1 MLVDAHLDLAYNA
14 IRGRAVTQPANAQ
27 TPDEDG
33 TPSVGLPDL
42 RNGQLNL
49 ICGTIFCM
57 PHLGD
62 AITGYKTP
70 DQAHAAA
77 QQQIQWYH
85 HQEQAR
91 ELRLIRHAD
100 DLQDLLSDTRNPKP
114 ETRNP
119 PLPALII
126 LMEGADPIRTPAEAA
141 DWFNAGVRA
150 VGLAW
155 KQTRYA
161 GGTGHPGPLT
171 PEGIQLVHELD
182 ALGIIHDVSHL
193 AEQSFWQLLDIAS
206 GPVMAS
212 HSNCRAIVPTDRQLS
227 DDMIRALASRGGVIG
242 INFYDKFLLPP
253 GEYGTRP
260 ASLADVVRHIRH
272 VCDLTGSAN
281 HVGIGTDMD
290 GGFGAEHLPA
300 EIRTSADLPRLA
312 DALSASEFTDAHI
325 HAVLAGNWTQFF
337 QRSVS

>member
-42 RNGQLNL
+42 RQGHVDL
-49 ICGTIFCM
+49 ICGTLFCM

-77 QQQIQWYH
+77 KQQLHWYH
-85 HQEQAR
+85 QQEQQNQIR
-91 ELRLIRHAD
+91 IIRHAT
-100 DLQDLLSDTRNPKP
+100 DLHDLPPNTAETRNPKP
-114 ETRNP
+114 ETRI
-119 PLPALII
+119 PALII

-161 GGTGHPGPLT
+161 GGTANPGPLT

-182 ALGIIHDVSHL
+182 SLHIIHDVSHL
-193 AEQSFWQLLDIAS
+193 AEQSFWQLLDTSS
-206 GPVMAS
+206 GPIMAS

-253 GEYGTRP
+253 SEYGTRP
-260 ASLADVVRHIRH
+260 ASLTDVVRHIQH
-272 VCDLTGSAN
+272 ICDLTGSAN
-281 HVGIGTDMD
+281 HVAIGTDMD

-300 EIRTSADLPRLA
+300 EIHTSADLPMLA
-312 DALSASEFTDAHI
+312 DTLSTSGFTHAHI
-325 HAVLAGNWTQFF
+325 HAILAGNWTQFF

>member
-14 IRGRAVTQPANAQ
+14 VRGRAVTQPASSQ
-27 TPDEDG
+27 TPNEDG
-33 TPSVGLPDL
+33 TPSVSLPDL
-42 RNGQLNL
+42 RNGQVNL
-49 ICGTIFCM
+49 ICGTLFCM

-77 QQQIQWYH
+77 KQQLHWYH
-85 HQEQAR
+85 QQEQQNEIR
-91 ELRLIRHAD
+91 IIRHAT
-100 DLQDLLSDTRNPKP
+100 DLPQQTSVNP
-114 ETRNP
+114 RV
-119 PLPALII
+119 IV
-126 LMEGADPIRTPAEAA
+126 LMEGADPIRTPAETA

-161 GGTGHPGPLT
+161 GGTANPGPLT
-171 PEGIQLVHELD
+171 PDGIQLVHALD
-182 ALGIIHDVSHL
+182 ALHIIHDLSHL

-212 HSNCRAIVPTDRQLS
+212 HSNCRDIVPTDRQLS

-242 INFYDKFLLPP
+242 INFYDRFLLPP
-253 GEYGTRP
+253 SEYGTRR
-260 ASLADVVRHIRH
+260 ASLADVVHHIQH
-272 VCDLTGSAN
+272 ICDLTGNAN
-281 HVGIGTDMD
+281 HVAIGTDMD
-290 GGFGAEHLPA
+290 GGFGAECLPS

-312 DALSASEFTDAHI
+312 DTLSASGFTDAHI
-325 HAVLAGNWTQFF
+325 HNVLAGNWTQFF